1 MWNPFKRKVEEDL
14 ILGDEV
20 VSDTESDTVDDPV
33 NDLEVRH
40 DIRCDIDAAI
50 AVYTFLEEQDASNP
64 DILRWGLKRKVLRAK
79 KQCLQ
84 ILCDSINLLQI
95 ERDESE
101 EEED

>member
-1 MWNPFKRKVEEDL
+1 MWNPFKRKIEEDL
-14 ILGDEV
+14 VLGDEGV
-20 VSDTESDTVDDPV
+20 NDGESEGEDPV

-50 AVYTFLEEQDASNP
+50 AVYTFLDEQDAQGS
-64 DILRWGLKRKVLRAK
+64 DILRWNMKRKVLKAK

-84 ILCDSINLLQI
+84 ILCDSIDLLQI
-95 ERDESE
+95 KRDESE